1 MDADSSGSGGG
12 TEIRILPYPIVVEHG
27 TLDRLAELVSKFAP
41 AHRYVVI
48 TDSNVGP
55 IYGRRALAGFPAGAA
70 ELVTIPAGESHKTR
84 ETWVRLTDDL
94 LSRGLG
100 RDTTVIALGGG
111 VVGDLAGFVA
121 ATFMRG
127 VPVVQVP
134 TTLLAMIDASV
145 GGKTGVDTPA
155 GKNLVGAFHPPTV
168 VVIDPQTLATLPL
181 RQLRAGF
188 AEAIKHGAIADS
200 GYFEAVT
207 RELPVLLASD
217 GGSVSYSFSRVI
229 VRSIEIKAEVVL
241 RDERERGLRKVLN
254 FGHTIGHA
262 LEALSGYEL
271 AHGEAVAI
279 GMALESALAERAG
292 IAEAGTSDQIRD
304 SLGAASLPID
314 RPEAISGERI
324 MDAMRADKKVRGG
337 QVEYALP
344 SRIGAMAGAG
354 SGWAVAVDEDI
365 VREVLT

>member
-1 MDADSSGSGGG
+1 VVS
-12 TEIRILPYPIVVEHG
+12 IRVVETIPG
-27 TLDRLAELVSKFAP
+27 KSFMGLELPNAKRQIVRLVELVELP
-41 AHRYVVI
+41 QQ
-48 TDSNVGP
+48 G
-55 IYGRRALAGFPAGAA
+55 GAL
-70 ELVTIPAGESHKTR
+70 
-84 ETWVRLTDDL
+84 
-94 LSRGLG
+94 
-100 RDTTVIALGGG
+100 
-111 VVGDLAGFVA
+111 LAGFVA

-155 GKNLVGAFHPPTV
+155 GKNLVGVFHQPAV
-168 VVIDPQTLATLPL
+168 VVADPQTLGTLGVSNL
-181 RQLRAGF
+181 RTGL

-217 GGSVSYSFSRVI
+217 GRSVSDSFSRVI

-254 FGHTIGHA
+254 FGHTVGHA

-279 GMALESALAERAG
+279 GMALESAMAERSG
-292 IAEAGTSDQIRD
+292 IAEAGTSERIRD
-304 SLGAASLPID
+304 SLRVAGLPVD
-314 RPEAISGERI
+314 RPAAISGERI
-324 MDAMRADKKVRGG
+324 VEAMQSDKKARGG
-337 QVEYALP
+337 RIEFALP
-344 SRIGAMAGAG
+344 SRIGAMAGAE
-354 SGWAVAVDEDI
+354 SGWAIALADDV
-365 VREVLT
+365 VREVLQ